1 MRGVIETITRFVFV
15 VFGLIVMTAAASV
28 FFEGFKLDFGLFI
41 DNLVLIVK
49 TLIFPENLTVTT
61 GERVSI
67 NGEVQGTE
75 YSIFTSFWDYYNYS
89 LIIFISALLLA
100 IVIGILLTYL
110 TILIPGRRREVITKI
125 VSLFEALPDLF
136 IIMVI
141 QFAVIF
147 YYKQTNV
154 LLFPVAG
161 TGINRS
167 YFLPIIALALIP
179 TFMIFKVILHLTNDE
194 IEKQYVTLAK
204 SKGFNRTVIFFRHI
218 LRNILPSI
226 FTHSKSVVLYLL
238 SSLVIFELIFNIYG
252 IITYIKNY
260 PEPNVI
266 AFSLIMF
273 YLPIF
278 VLYALITAIIEKTTG
293 QRLEW

>member
-1 MRGVIETITRFVFV
+1 MRGVIETITRFFFV
-15 VFGLIVMTAAASV
+15 VFGLIVITAVASV
-28 FFEGFKLDFGLFI
+28 FLEGFKLDFGQFV
-41 DNLVLIVK
+41 DNFALIVK
-49 TLIFPENLTVTT
+49 SLFFPENLTVTT
-61 GERVSI
+61 GERLLI
-67 NGEVQGTE
+67 TGEVQGTE
-75 YSIFTSFWDYYNYS
+75 YSIFPSFWNYYNYS
-89 LIIFISALLLA
+89 LIIFITALLISVL
-100 IVIGILLTYL
+100 IGILLTYITVL
-110 TILIPGRRREVITKI
+110 LPERIRNVITKMA
-125 VSLFEALPDLF
+125 SLFESLPDLF

-141 QFAVIF
+141 QFVVIF
-147 YYKQTNV
+147 YYKQTNI

-161 TGINRS
+161 TGTNRA
-167 YFLPIIALALIP
+167 YVLPIIALALIP
-179 TFMIFKVILHLTNDE
+179 TFMIFKVILYLTNDE
-194 IEKQYVTLAK
+194 MEKQYVTLAK
-204 SKGFNRTVIFFRHI
+204 SKGFNRTIIFFRHI
-218 LRNILPSI
+218 LRNMIPSI

-278 VLYALITAIIEKTTG
+278 VLYAIITAIIEKTTG